1 MLFLLQFNIIVK
13 DIGQAQTVNSNAD
26 KMLII

>member
-13 DIGQAQTVNSNAD
+13 DIGQAQTVNSTGD